1 MAALSNA
8 LAPFDLMVQG
18 SGVASGAG
26 FVDLYVRLP
35 LRLLLSALLLLTALG
50 LLLPLPRGW
59 LRRGALI
66 PLALTTVAV
75 PAAEWIV
82 APLVQ
87 RFWVQPREL
96 ALETPYLQRSILA
109 TRRAFGLE
117 SVQELTLE
125 PRQRLT
131 AADLA

>member
-26 FVDLYVRLP
+26 FVDLHVRLP
-35 LRLLLSALLLLTALG
+35 LRLLLAALLMLTATG
-50 LLLPLPRGW
+50 LLVPVPRGW
-59 LRRGALI
+59 LRRVALI
-66 PLALTTVAV
+66 PLATTALLV
-75 PAAEWIV
+75 PIAEWIV

-87 RFWVQPREL
+87 RMVVQPREL
-96 ALETPYLQRSILA
+96 AMETPYLERSIRA

-117 SVQELTLE
+117 AVRQLTLMPE
-125 PRQRLT
+125 
-131 AADLA
+131 LAE